1 MKIKV
6 KTGEIQKMNSELIVV
21 NLFEGV
27 VEPGGATAAVDKALD
42 GQISRLIADGDFKG
56 KAQET
61 ALLYT
66 NGATPAKRVLVV
78 GLGKEEKF
86 GLEAIRLAAATAAKR
101 VRDLRVKSFST
112 IVHGGGRGGI
122 SLADA
127 TQAVVEGTELAL
139 YEFKELKTE
148 PEDDPKKVNDM
159 TFVVFDESK
168 RPEVEAAV
176 EVGRK
181 IVAGVHLARDLVN
194 RPANYATPTVLAQHA
209 QEMADEFGMA
219 CQVLD
224 EAEMAELGMGSLLS
238 VAQGTDEPAKFIVL
252 EHKGHDAGHYGL
264 DTVALV
270 GKGITFDSGGI
281 SLKKGEGMES
291 MKGDMAG
298 GAAVLGAMRAVA
310 ALDLPLHVVGLV
322 PATENLPSGKAY
334 KPGDVV
340 RAMNGKTIEVISTD
354 AEGRMILAD
363 ALVYASRYQPQA
375 VVDLATLTGAIV
387 IALGHHAIGLFS
399 NDDDLVARLEAA
411 GQTSF
416 ERVWRMPLF
425 EEYGEQLKSH
435 VADVKHVGGR
445 PAGSITAA
453 FFLSKFVGDFA
464 WAHLDIAGKA
474 WTDED
479 KPYTPKWATGVGVRL
494 LTQFLR
500 DWVESPPTE

>member
-1 MKIKV
+1 MEIKV
-6 KTGEIQKMNSELIVV
+6 KTGNIEQDNAELIVV

-27 VEPGGATAAVDKALD
+27 TEPGGATGAVDKALG
-42 GQISRLIADGDFKG
+42 GQVRRLIADGDFKG

-66 NGATPAKRVLVV
+66 NGTIPPKRVLVV

-86 GLEAIRLAAATAAKR
+86 DLEAIRVAASAAAKR

-112 IVHGGGRGGI
+112 IVHGSGRSSI

-148 PEDDPKKVNDM
+148 AEDDPKKVNDM
-159 TFVVFDESK
+159 TFVVFDASK

-181 IVAGVHLARDLVN
+181 IVAGVHLTRDLVN
-194 RPANYATPTVLAQHA
+194 RPANYATPTILAQHA
-209 QEMADEFGMA
+209 QGLANEFGLA

-224 EAEMAELGMGSLLS
+224 EAEMAELGMGSLLA
-238 VAQGTDEPAKFIVL
+238 VAQGSDEPARFIIL
-252 EHKGHDAGHYGL
+252 EHNAGRGDL
-264 DTVALV
+264 DTVVLV

-281 SLKKGEGMES
+281 SIKNREGMED

-298 GAAVLGAMRAVA
+298 AAAVLGAMRVA
-310 ALDLPLHVVGLV
+310 SALDLPLHVVGLM

-340 RAMNGKTIEVISTD
+340 RAMNGKTIEIISTD

-363 ALVYASRYQPQA
+363 ALVYAARYQPQA
-375 VVDLATLTGAIV
+375 VVDLATLTGAV
-387 IALGHHAIGLFS
+387 VVALGYHTIGLFS
-399 NDDDLVARLEAA
+399 NDDNLAARLEAA

-416 ERVWRMPLF
+416 ERVWRLPLF
-425 EEYGEQLKSH
+425 EEYGEQLKSQ
-435 VADVKHVGGR
+435 VADFKHTGGR
-445 PAGSITAA
+445 SAGAITAA
-453 FFLSKFVGDFA
+453 FFLSKFVGDFP
-464 WAHLDIAGKA
+464 WAHLDIAGRA
-474 WTDED
+474 STDES

-500 DWVESPPTE
+500 DWIDSPPTG

>member
-1 MKIKV
+1 LEIKV
-6 KTGEIQKMNSELIVV
+6 KTGEIQKDKAELIVV

-27 VEPGGATAAVDKALD
+27 TEPGGATGAVDKALG
-42 GQISRLIADGDFKG
+42 GQIRRLIAEGDLKG
-56 KAQET
+56 KAKET

-66 NGATPAKRVLVV
+66 NGAMPAKRVLVV

-86 GLEAIRLAAATAAKR
+86 GLEAIRIAAATAAKR
-101 VRDLRVKSFST
+101 VRDLRVKSYST

-122 SLADA
+122 SLAAA

-139 YEFKELKTE
+139 YGFKELKTE
-148 PEDDPKKVNDM
+148 PEDDPKEVSDM

-168 RPEVEAAV
+168 RPEVKAAV
-176 EVGRK
+176 EVGCQ
-181 IVAGVHLARDLVN
+181 IVVGVNLARDLVN
-194 RPANYATPTVLAQHA
+194 RPANYATPTLLAQRA
-209 QEMADEFGMA
+209 QEMAGELGMA

-224 EAEMAELGMGSLLS
+224 EGEMTELGMGSLLG
-238 VAQGTDEPAKFIVL
+238 VAQGTDEPARLIIL
-252 EHKGHDAGHYGL
+252 EHNAGRDDLG
-264 DTVALV
+264 TVVLV

-281 SLKKGEGMES
+281 SLKDKEGMET

-298 GAAVLGAMRAVA
+298 GAAVLGAMRTVA

-363 ALVYASRYQPQA
+363 ALAYAARYQPKA
-375 VVDLATLTGAIV
+375 VVDMATLTGAIV
-387 IALGHHAIGLFS
+387 VALGHHATGLFS
-399 NDDDLVARLEAA
+399 NDDDLATRLEAA
-411 GQTSF
+411 GRTSF
-416 ERVWRMPLF
+416 ERMWRLPLF
-425 EEYGEQLKSH
+425 KEYDEQLKSH
-435 VADVKHVGGR
+435 VADVKHTGGR

-453 FFLSKFVGDFA
+453 IFLSKFVGDFP

-479 KPYTPKWATGVGVRL
+479 KPYTPKWATGTGVRL

-500 DWVESPPTE
+500 DWVDSPPTD

>member
-1 MKIKV
+1 MEIKV
-6 KTGEIQKMNSELIVV
+6 KTGEIQKDKAELIVV

-27 VEPGGATAAVDKALD
+27 TEPGGATGAVDKALG
-42 GQISRLIADGDFKG
+42 GQIRRLIAEGDLKG
-56 KAQET
+56 KAKET

-66 NGATPAKRVLVV
+66 NGAMPAKRVLVV

-86 GLEAIRLAAATAAKR
+86 GLEAIRIAAATAAKR
-101 VRDLRVKSFST
+101 VRDLRVKSYST

-122 SLADA
+122 GLAAA

-139 YEFKELKTE
+139 YGFKELKTE
-148 PEDDPKKVNDM
+148 PEDDPKEVSDM

-168 RPEVEAAV
+168 RPEVKAAV
-176 EVGRK
+176 EVGRQ
-181 IVAGVHLARDLVN
+181 IVGGVSLARDLVN
-194 RPANYATPTVLAQHA
+194 RPANYATPTLLAQRA
-209 QEMADEFGMA
+209 QEMAGEFGMA

-224 EAEMAELGMGSLLS
+224 EDEMTELGMGSLLS
-238 VAQGTDEPAKFIVL
+238 VAQGTDEPARLIIL
-252 EHKGHDAGHYGL
+252 EHNAGRDDL
-264 DTVALV
+264 DTVVLV

-281 SLKKGEGMES
+281 SLKNKEGMET

-363 ALVYASRYQPQA
+363 ALAYAARYQPKA
-375 VVDLATLTGAIV
+375 VVDMATLTGAIV
-387 IALGHHAIGLFS
+387 VALGHHATGLFS
-399 NDDDLVARLEAA
+399 NDDDLATRLEAA
-411 GQTSF
+411 GRTSF
-416 ERVWRMPLF
+416 ERMWRLPLF
-425 EEYGEQLKSH
+425 KEYDEQLKSH
-435 VADVKHVGGR
+435 VADVKHTGGR

-453 FFLSKFVGDFA
+453 IFLSKFVGDFP

-479 KPYTPKWATGVGVRL
+479 KPYTPKWATGTGVRL

-500 DWVESPPTE
+500 DWVDSPPTD

>member
-1 MKIKV
+1 MEIKV
-6 KTGEIQKMNSELIVV
+6 KTGEIQKDKAELIVV

-27 VEPGGATAAVDKALD
+27 TEPGGATGAVDKALG
-42 GQISRLIADGDFKG
+42 GQIHRLIADGDFKG
-56 KAQET
+56 KARET

-66 NGATPAKRVLVV
+66 NGAISAKRVLVV

-86 GLEAIRLAAATAAKR
+86 SLEAIRIAAATAAKR
-101 VRDLRVKSFST
+101 VRDLRVKSYST

-122 SLADA
+122 GLAAA

-139 YEFKELKTE
+139 YGFKELKTE
-148 PEDDPKKVNDM
+148 PEDDPKEVSDM

-168 RPEVEAAV
+168 RPEVKAAV
-176 EVGRK
+176 EVGRQ
-181 IVAGVHLARDLVN
+181 IVGGVSLARDLVN
-194 RPANYATPTVLAQHA
+194 RPANYATPTLLAQRA
-209 QEMADEFGMA
+209 QEMAGEFGMA

-224 EAEMAELGMGSLLS
+224 EDEMTELGMGSLLS
-238 VAQGTDEPAKFIVL
+238 VAQGTDEPARLIIL
-252 EHKGHDAGHYGL
+252 EHNAGRDDL
-264 DTVALV
+264 DTVVLV

-281 SLKKGEGMES
+281 SLKNKEGMET

-363 ALVYASRYQPQA
+363 ALAYADRYQPKA
-375 VVDLATLTGAIV
+375 VVDMATLTGAIV
-387 IALGHHAIGLFS
+387 VALGHHATGLFS
-399 NDDDLVARLEAA
+399 NDDNLAARLGAA
-411 GQTSF
+411 GRTSF
-416 ERVWRMPLF
+416 ERVWRLPLF
-425 EEYGEQLKSH
+425 KEYSEQLKSH
-435 VADVKHVGGR
+435 VADVKHTGGQ

-453 FFLSKFVGDFA
+453 IFLSKFIGDFP

-479 KPYTPKWATGVGVRL
+479 KPYTPKWATGIGVRL

-500 DWVESPPTE
+500 DWVDSPPTD

>member
-1 MKIKV
+1 MDITV
-6 KTGEIQKMNSELIVV
+6 KTGAIQAENAELIVV

-27 VEPGGATAAVDKALD
+27 TEPSGATGAVDRALG
-42 GQISRLIADGDFKG
+42 GQISRLIDDGDFKG

-66 NGATPAKRVLVV
+66 NGDMPAKRVLVV
-78 GLGKEEKF
+78 GLGKEEEF
-86 GLEAIRLAAATAAKR
+86 GLEAIRVAAATAAKR
-101 VRDLRVKSFST
+101 VRDLRVGHFST
-112 IVHGGGRGGI
+112 IVHGGERGGI

-127 TQAVVEGTELAL
+127 TQAVVEGTEMAL

-148 PEDDPKKVNDM
+148 REDDPKEVKDM
-159 TFVVFDESK
+159 TFVVFDETK

-176 EVGRK
+176 KVGRK
-181 IVAGVHLARDLVN
+181 IVAGVHLTRDLVN
-194 RPANYATPTVLAQHA
+194 RPANYATPTNLAQHA
-209 QEMADEFGMA
+209 QEMAHQFGMT

-224 EAEMAELGMGSLLS
+224 EAEMEKLGMGSLLG
-238 VAQGTDEPAKFIVL
+238 VARGTDEPAKFIIL
-252 EHKGHDAGHYGL
+252 EHHAGRDDL
-264 DTVALV
+264 DTIVLV

-281 SLKKGEGMES
+281 SIKNRDGMEA

-340 RAMNGKTIEVISTD
+340 RAMSGMTIEVISTD

-363 ALVYASRYQPQA
+363 ALAYAGRYRPKA
-375 VVDLATLTGAIV
+375 VVDVATLTGAIV
-387 IALGHHAIGLFS
+387 VALGHQATGLFS
-399 NDDDLVARLEAA
+399 NNDDLAARLESA
-411 GQTSF
+411 GQTTY
-416 ERVWRMPLF
+416 ERVWRFPLF
-425 EEYGEQLKSH
+425 KEYGEQLKSH

-453 FFLSKFVGDFA
+453 FFLSKFVGDFP

-500 DWVESPPTE
+500 DWVDSLPRE